1 MRSRWKTGAVAAI
14 VALLALPALSALPT
28 AASAS
33 PPGSGFG
40 FGFGFGHHPLR
51 HNGGGPTPGAAV
63 VSVESGPYGPVLVVG
78 GAGEGAVPATS
89 TTSASYIFP
98 AGTSL
103 YTPTIDPSTYE
114 TPFFRP
120 YQAGCT
126 TVVVVSEAEGPLS
139 CTGIETDPTADWPAF
154 TTEAPPVAGP
164 GVNRFLLGSVYRAD
178 LGAFQVTY
186 AGHPLYLFDPG
197 PDSFFGANF
206 IESVQPLPPEHTVWR
221 LVSPQGTPATGPATL
236 ETEAPQ
242 PGTTYSSNELAAE
255 LLPAIGGVAVSVYTF
270 SGDSHFSH
278 CYDACARD
286 FIPVTTVGTPS
297 LGAGVNPSAVGVVWR
312 ADGTQQVTYDGHPL
326 YFYSQEVPLLGSGG
340 PIQTGTTGNGAGV
353 SAFGGT
359 LNLISP

>member
-1 MRSRWKTGAVAAI
+1 MRSTWKTGAVAAI

-51 HNGGGPTPGAAV
+51 HAGGRPTPGAAV
-63 VSVESGPYGPVLVVG
+63 VNVESGPYGPVLVVG
-78 GAGEGAVPATS
+78 GAGAGLMPATS
-89 TTSASYIFP
+89 GTPAGYLFP

-103 YTPTIDPSTYE
+103 YMPTIDPPTYG
-114 TPFFRP
+114 TSFFHP
-120 YQAGCT
+120 YQPGCT
-126 TVVVVSEAEGPLS
+126 TVVVVSEADGPLS
-139 CTGIETDPTADWPAF
+139 CTGLETDPTADWPAF
-154 TTEAPPVAGP
+154 TTQAPPVAGT

-206 IESVQPLPPEHTVWR
+206 FEPAQPLPPEQTAWY

-255 LLPAIGGVAVSVYTF
+255 LLPAFGGVAVSVYTF

-286 FIPVTTVGTPS
+286 FLPGDHGRRRRRSPQAST
-297 LGAGVNPSAVGVVWR
+297 R
-312 ADGTQQVTYDGHPL
+312 APWA
-326 YFYSQEVPLLGSGG
+326 SSGG
-340 PIQTGTTGNGAGV
+340 PTGPSRSPTTATRCTSTARSSPWSGAADRSRPARRATAPASTP
-353 SAFGGT
+353 SAGPST
-359 LNLISP
+359 